1 LEEQYAGSAPVNE
14 LSAFPSVSFP
24 GGPDMGM
31 SRSQEHL
38 IRERNRQLDG
48 PATEPLH
55 RAKPSKRQSEMAVS
69 QRGMNQE
76 SSQNKHNHPPKG
88 ASKH

>member
-1 LEEQYAGSAPVNE
+1 
-14 LSAFPSVSFP
+14 
-24 GGPDMGM
+24 M

-48 PATEPLH
+48 AGGEQPH
-55 RAKPSKRQSEMAVS
+55 RAKRAARQSEMPVS
-69 QRGMNQE
+69 RHGMNQE
-76 SSQNKHNHPPKG
+76 SSQNKHNRPAKG